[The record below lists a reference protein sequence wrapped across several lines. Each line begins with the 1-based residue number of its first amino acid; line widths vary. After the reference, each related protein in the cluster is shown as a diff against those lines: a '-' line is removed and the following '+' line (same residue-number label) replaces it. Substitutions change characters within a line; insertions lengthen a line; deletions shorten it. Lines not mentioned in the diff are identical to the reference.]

1 VEGSFEAIANW
12 WDEHAGD
19 EGDFYHRHLI
29 LPALLTAL
37 GDVDSLPVLDLG
49 CGNGMSSRTLARRG
63 ARVTGVDLSPSLV
76 ARAQERERHE
86 PLGITY
92 LVADAA
98 SLPLFP
104 DGGFARVTANTVLM
118 DAADGAA
125 LLREAARLLLP
136 GGRFVASLLHPCF
149 EVPGHSDWASEET
162 PAGDRMM
169 RRVWRYR
176 EPFSTP
182 DYLTADQPAPIMRYH
197 RPLSWY
203 AARLR
208 EVGLLIDTL
217 DEPIGDDVLAR
228 EKPQSLQRRRIA
240 PSFLVL
246 GAVKVG
252 R

>member
-1 VEGSFEAIANW
+1 MEGSFEAVADW

-19 EGDFYHRHLI
+19 DGDVYHRHLI

-37 GDVDSLPVLDLG
+37 GDVASLPVLDLG
-49 CGNGMSSRTLARRG
+49 CGNGLSSRILARRG

-104 DGGFARVTANTVLM
+104 DGSFARVTANTVLM
-118 DAADGAA
+118 NAADGAA
-125 LLREAARLLLP
+125 LLREVARLLQP

-149 EVPGHSDWASEET
+149 EVPGHSDWAREET
-162 PAGDRMM
+162 PAGERLM

-182 DYLTADQPAPIMRYH
+182 DYLAADQPAPIMRYH

-208 EVGLLIDTL
+208 EVDLLIDTL
-217 DEPIGDDVLAR
+217 DEPIGDDVFAR
-228 EKPQSLQRRRIA
+228 EKPHSLLQARWTCPR
-240 PSFLVL
+240 
-246 GAVKVG
+246 GA
-252 R
+252 

>member
-1 VEGSFEAIANW
+1 MEGSFEAVADW
-12 WDEHAGD
+12 WDDHAGD
-19 EGDFYHRHLI
+19 EGDFYHQHLI

-37 GDVDSLPVLDLG
+37 GDVDGFPVLDLG
-49 CGNGMSSRTLARRG
+49 CGNGMSSRILARCG

-76 ARAQERERHE
+76 ARAQERERQE
-86 PLGITY
+86 PLGVAY

-98 SLPLFP
+98 NLAMFP
-104 DGGFARVTANTVLM
+104 DGSFTRVTANTVLM

-125 LLREAARLLLP
+125 LLREAARLLQP

-149 EVPGHSDWASEET
+149 EVPGHSDWVRELT
-162 PAGDRMM
+162 PLGERWI
-169 RRVWRYR
+169 RRIWRYR
-176 EPFSTP
+176 EPFNTP
-182 DYLTADQPAPIMRYH
+182 DYLADDQPAPIMRYH
-197 RPLSWY
+197 HPLSWY

-208 EVGLLIDTL
+208 EADLLIDTL

-228 EKPQSLQRRRIA
+228 EQPQSLQRRRIV